1 MATFDFKRLDTLD
14 NLELFSSENEND
26 YFPFHFHDYYC
37 VSLITNGTEILR
49 NTEQAFVAPAGTI
62 SVTQANEVHRNH
74 SLSETGYSYRTLY
87 VNPDVLAY
95 FNQGRKVEA
104 LERVIDN
111 SALFQQLLAIFEGG
125 PVKSVAGLA
134 SYATQPYEGKL
145 IERNFGL
152 IDEMIES
159 RPMEVI
165 DTAWLAKQFHL
176 SPFHFIRLFKKARGI
191 TPQAYIMLYRLSQT
205 KKLLLSNVPIAEIA
219 YGFGFH
225 DPSHFTHRFRQYFG
239 VTPSQYKLAK

>member
-37 VSLITNGTEILR
+37 VSLITKGTEILR
-49 NTEQAFVAPAGTI
+49 NTEQAFVAPEGTI
-62 SVTQANEVHRNH
+62 SVTQANEVHRNY
-74 SLSETGYSYRTLY
+74 SFSETGYSYKTLY
-87 VNPDVLAY
+87 VNPEVLAY
-95 FNQGRKVEA
+95 FNQGRRVEA
-104 LERVIDN
+104 LERVIDDPV
-111 SALFQQLLAIFEGG
+111 LFQQLFTIFQGG
-125 PVKSVAGLA
+125 PVESVAGLV
-134 SYATQPYEGKL
+134 SYATLPYEGTL

-159 RPMEVI
+159 RMMEVI

-176 SPFHFIRLFKKARGI
+176 SPFHFIRLFKKAKGI
-191 TPQAYIMLYRLSQT
+191 TPQAYITLYRLSQT
-205 KKLLLSNVPIAEIA
+205 KKLLLSDMPIAKIA
-219 YGFGFH
+219 YQFGFH

>member
-1 MATFDFKRLDTLD
+1 MTTFDFKRLDTLD

-49 NTEQAFVAPAGTI
+49 NTEQSFVAPAGTI
-62 SVTQANEVHRNH
+62 SITQANEVHRNH

-87 VNPDVLAY
+87 VNPDILAY
-95 FNQGRKVEA
+95 FNNGRKVEA
-104 LERVIDN
+104 LERVIDDP
-111 SALFQQLLAIFEGG
+111 ALFRQLLNVFEGG
-125 PVKSVAGLA
+125 PVASLGGLV
-134 SYATQPYEGKL
+134 SHATRPYESRL

-165 DTAWLAKQFHL
+165 DTAWLSKQFHL
-176 SPFHFIRLFKKARGI
+176 SPFHFIRLFKKAKGI

-205 KKLLLSNVPIAEIA
+205 KKLLLDDLPIADIA
-219 YGFGFH
+219 YRSGFH
-225 DPSHFTHRFRQYFG
+225 DPSHFTHRFKQYFG
-239 VTPSQYKLAK
+239 VTPRQYKLAK

>member
-1 MATFDFKRLDTLD
+1 MATFGFKRLDTLD

-49 NTEQAFVAPAGTI
+49 NTEQAFIAPTGTI
-62 SVTQANEVHRNH
+62 SITQAGEVHRNH

-87 VNPDVLAY
+87 VNPDVLTY

-104 LERVIDN
+104 LERVIDDP
-111 SALFQQLLAIFEGG
+111 ALFQQLRIIFEGG
-125 PVKSVAGLA
+125 SAGAVAGLTA
-134 SYATQPYEGKL
+134 YATRPYEGKL
-145 IERNFGL
+145 IERNFAL

-165 DTAWLAKQFHL
+165 DTTWLAQQFHL
-176 SPFHFIRLFKKARGI
+176 SPFHFIRLFKKAKGI
-191 TPQAYIMLYRLSQT
+191 TPQAYITLYRLSQT
-205 KKLLLSNVPIAEIA
+205 KKWLLNDVPIREIA
-219 YGFGFH
+219 CEFGFH

-239 VTPSQYKLAK
+239 VTPSQYKAAK